1 MREEINSKTFELLD
15 NQNIK
20 EIIMRQIGLVDV
32 FGKIEIDIVY
42 NNGSK
47 KELIGI
53 SPINVDEIK
62 RWLVNN
68 NLTEKA
74 RLYKY

>member
-1 MREEINSKTFELLD
+1 MREEITSKTFELLD